1 MAFSPACSTSR
12 HMAGATSAPGSSP
25 PVRPQRFDLGQS
37 RPTEVARAAGA
48 AGDQKS
54 AGRLEPS
61 GPLRITGS
69 LAAMAVGGHLVSQ
82 SALSSVENLANR
94 RILVAEDEGLIALD
108 LESMLQGFGCEVVGP
123 LSDIHEI
130 LDAIRSQPVDG
141 ALLDV
146 NLRGRQVFEILPE
159 FISRKIP
166 VVLTSG
172 YDDATLF
179 PRVFRELPRISKP
192 FDLATLRQVCAL
204 TMGVGAVA
212 QDA

>member
-1 MAFSPACSTSR
+1 VSLPGT
-12 HMAGATSAPGSSP
+12 APVP
-25 PVRPQRFDLGQS
+25 
-37 RPTEVARAAGA
+37 
-48 AGDQKS
+48 
-54 AGRLEPS
+54 
-61 GPLRITGS
+61 S
-69 LAAMAVGGHLVSQ
+69 LAS
-82 SALSSVENLANR
+82 R

-123 LSDIHEI
+123 LSDIHDI
-130 LDAIRSQPVDG
+130 LSAIRSQPVDG

-192 FDLATLRQVCAL
+192 FDLATLRQVCTV
-204 TMGVGAVA
+204 TMGAA
-212 QDA
+212 A

>member
-1 MAFSPACSTSR
+1 MSLSANSPVQC
-12 HMAGATSAPGSSP
+12 
-25 PVRPQRFDLGQS
+25 
-37 RPTEVARAAGA
+37 
-48 AGDQKS
+48 
-54 AGRLEPS
+54 
-61 GPLRITGS
+61 
-69 LAAMAVGGHLVSQ
+69 
-82 SALSSVENLANR
+82 LANR

-123 LSDIHEI
+123 LSDIHDI

-159 FISRKIP
+159 FIRRKIP

-179 PRVFRELPRISKP
+179 PRFVRELPRISKP
-192 FDLATLRQVCAL
+192 FDLETLRRVCAV
-204 TMGVGAVA
+204 TMGASA
-212 QDA
+212 AA